1 MWNDQ
6 ILGILPSILLADTIQ
21 IQYINYYTSNENK
34 QIHVKLHL
42 RKANQLTQ
50 SQIKWQC

>member
-6 ILGILPSILLADTIQ
+6 ILGILSSTLLAGTIQ
-21 IQYINYYTSNENK
+21 VQCVNYYSSYENK
-34 QIHVKLHL
+34 QIHVKLQL

-50 SQIKWQC
+50 SQIKWRC